1 MTIQLGD
8 YIYVLEIKRDNS
20 DNYSTQA
27 QAQTQTPNPAL
38 AQIQQRGYSE
48 KYLASG
54 KQVFEVGMVFNSQ
67 QRQLVQ
73 MDWQQVR

>member
-20 DNYSTQA
+20 DNYPTQA
-27 QAQTQTPNPAL
+27 QAPNPAL
-38 AQIQQRGYSE
+38 VQIQQRGYSE
-48 KYLASG
+48 KYRASG
-54 KQVFEVGMVFNSQ
+54 KQVFEVGMIFNSQ

-73 MDWQQVR
+73 MDWQQVQ